1 MLSVFLYRETYI
13 FNLKLFFD
21 YHFPTAAL
29 MISTAID
36 TERTWLQ
43 RLQQNDELALGQL
56 MEKFYTGLY
65 NYAVRFADGDEELV
79 KDAIQEVFISLWQ
92 NRATSTSILSIQF
105 YLLRAVK
112 NKVLKALYQKRK
124 ETSFKAKD
132 EYEFGIE
139 FSIENKI
146 VEQQLLE
153 ENSARIKN
161 ILSGMSSRQKEI
173 IFLKFYQ
180 QLDHGQIAELMS
192 ISRQSVYNLLH
203 ETLQKIKACWQ
214 KEYLVAKAVF
224 VLLAI
229 ASFIR

>member
-1 MLSVFLYRETYI
+1 MT
-13 FNLKLFFD
+13 
-21 YHFPTAAL
+21 
-29 MISTAID
+29 STAID

-65 NYAVRFADGDEELV
+65 NYAKRFADGDEELV

-92 NRATSTSILSIQF
+92 TRATSTSILSIQF

-112 NKVLKALYQKRK
+112 NKVLKALHQKRK
-124 ETSFKAKD
+124 ETSFKAKE
-132 EYEFGIE
+132 EYEFAIE

-146 VEQQLLE
+146 IEQQLLE

-161 ILSGMSSRQKEI
+161 ILAGMSSRQKEI

-203 ETLQKIKACWQ
+203 ESLQKIKTCWQ
-214 KEYLVAKAVF
+214 KEYLVARAVF
-224 VLLAI
+224 VLVAV

>member
-1 MLSVFLYRETYI
+1 MGKPILLMH
-13 FNLKLFFD
+13 KLFFH
-21 YHFPTAAL
+21 YYFSTAAL

-43 RLQQNDELALGQL
+43 QLQQNDELALGQL
-56 MEKFYTGLY
+56 MEKTYTSLY
-65 NYAVRFADGDEELV
+65 NYAIRFADGDEELV

-92 NRATSTSILSIQF
+92 NRATATSILSVQF

-124 ETSFKAKD
+124 EASFKAKD
-132 EYEFGIE
+132 EYEFAME

-161 ILSGMSSRQKEI
+161 ILAGMSSRQKEI

-203 ETLQKIKACWQ
+203 ESLQKIKACWQ
-214 KEYLVAKAVF
+214 KEYLVTRVIF
-224 VLLAI
+224 MLLATV
-229 ASFIR
+229 SLLR